1 MTAWVPD
8 AGLPQYDA
16 SATTTFFPDMAQFEE
31 DSLPEAP
38 SPPTQLPQW
47 ACERIG
53 TLQARLEALQH
64 DRDSRRFNV
73 RSFSLAGFLSGQLVQ
88 LANEVFGFNGW
99 STAVLQVEPLGS
111 ENSEEKFSA
120 SYSAVVR
127 LTLRDGTFYDA
138 SGVGTATNLPHRYMC
153 VSKAKKQ
160 AVTEGI
166 KNAIVGLKEVFL
178 LHEMERLAGH
188 YGQNCKW

>member
-1 MTAWVPD
+1 MTSWVPD
-8 AGLPQYDA
+8 SHLPEPDFA
-16 SATTTFFPDMAQFEE
+16 ATTTFFPDMAQFEE
-31 DSLPEAP
+31 EVLPESHTAP
-38 SPPTQLPQW
+38 PQLPQW

-64 DRDSRRFNV
+64 DRDSRRFGGRN
-73 RSFSLAGFLSGQLVQ
+73 FSLTGFLSGQLVQ

-99 STAVLQVEPLGS
+99 STAVLQVEPL
-111 ENSEEKFSA
+111 NSEVGENEKSFSA

-138 SGVGTATNLPHRYMC
+138 GGVGTATNLPHRYMC

-178 LHEMERLAGH
+178 LHEMERLAGQ
-188 YGQNCKW
+188 YGV